1 MSDLQ
6 EKVRLFE
13 KTGYGGKE
21 SVKLNQIYCESFS
34 PGIRY
39 KRVGKAAIAWKKNL
53 RQVLLTAL
61 RLTQNVLNV
70 RSEAENFDVRFSLNV
85 YYFLDKPFESI
96 KKG

>member
-39 KRVGKAAIAWKKNL
+39 KRVGKAAIG
-53 RQVLLTAL
+53 
-61 RLTQNVLNV
+61 
-70 RSEAENFDVRFSLNV
+70 RF
-85 YYFLDKPFESI
+85 
-96 KKG
+96 

>member
-1 MSDLQ
+1 MIKRLFTFCFLEMSDLQ

-53 RQVLLTAL
+53 RQFLLTAL
-61 RLTQNVLNV
+61 RLTQNVLNSLLLCKRRSLV
-70 RSEAENFDVRFSLNV
+70 RTDGRF
-85 YYFLDKPFESI
+85 
-96 KKG
+96 